1 MLKPVLLQ
9 EIPESDFSFNK
20 FYHPRKMEPSDIV
33 SSEAGSGHCCSTRR
47 NQIYIFIYIYIHT
60 NMISSVCAIV
70 SNRKGKYVYT
80 LNIHYIIIMWYNQSM
95 PAHQGG
101 THMNSCVHV
110 QSSSYYR
117 SELDLPRIWK
127 ENVSGLKVQ
136 CLPGDQMMY
145 SMWILY
151 IYI

>member
-1 MLKPVLLQ
+1 MRQVQVIVAPQ
-9 EIPESDFSFNK
+9 DEI
-20 FYHPRKMEPSDIV
+20 R
-33 SSEAGSGHCCSTRR
+33 ST
-47 NQIYIFIYIYIHT
+47 YLYIYIHT

-151 IYI
+151 IYIYIIYISNNYMQNGTAWTQMALDFWMACFEG